1 MSSFNDATFRSQQM
15 LAPYQMQG
23 AMNKTAGIAS
33 IGQGMASGADM
44 IQRGVESAA
53 RIAAFQQEQQLNQY
67 KLQQMRLLD
76 EAGMSRMQVESA
88 RMANEAQALGLEEAR
103 RKLDAM
109 RTQQS
114 AFEAEARQTLFE
126 AETLTGSRYDEAQ
139 QKMVPLDEGELEK
152 RQERMQSF
160 YGAKRARYSSTTDPL
175 MRDARTMDLMIRS
188 AREALDNAFI
198 PEERDAAQSRLLALE
213 KRRNSLEQ
221 PWLGDVEVSDGEPQA
236 KSWGRNP
243 QPAQVRPDVSA
254 YAEQSYND
262 DRWQADPFWSKLNTD
277 EPTRIALSQGIGIYA
292 DALMQRLGKRGRNVD
307 PARVYSYAFQVAK
320 ERPDQ
325 MALLLA
331 FSGDDNEVIGMKLRA
346 LFPNIS
352 DDDVKEAISTM
363 EREASDLLSEDEQ

>member
-1 MSSFNDATFRSQQM
+1 M
-15 LAPYQMQG
+15 
-23 AMNKTAGIAS
+23 
-33 IGQGMASGADM
+33 
-44 IQRGVESAA
+44 
-53 RIAAFQQEQQLNQY
+53 
-67 KLQQMRLLD
+67 
-76 EAGMSRMQVESA
+76 
-88 RMANEAQALGLEEAR
+88 
-103 RKLDAM
+103 
-109 RTQQS
+109 
-114 AFEAEARQTLFE
+114 FE

-139 QKMVPLDEGELEK
+139 QKMVPLDEDELGK

-188 AREALDNAFI
+188 AREALDNAFT
-198 PEERDAAQSRLLALE
+198 PEERDAAQSRLRALE
-213 KRRNSLEQ
+213 KRRDSLER
-221 PWLGDVEVSDGEPQA
+221 PWLGEASSGGVGFSA
-236 KSWGRNP
+236 KPITRRIGDRGSNP
-243 QPAQVRPDVSA
+243 QPAQVRPDISA

-262 DRWQADPFWSKLNTD
+262 DRWQADPFWSKLNID
-277 EPTRIALSQGIGIYA
+277 EPTRVALSQGIGIYA